1 MLKNVIFRLAQEGA
15 LMTIPFLGDRVIR
28 VTKNDLEIILSFSDF
43 DNPPSLSLLEKE
55 TQEKFNEVNLILISI
70 SPKNSSLDIYVHY
83 SGPVN
88 KCSITLYYFSLNG
101 VRSRELASKADALL
115 THDLPSTHN
124 SNSKFIRYLCTGF

>member
-1 MLKNVIFRLAQEGA
+1 
-15 LMTIPFLGDRVIR
+15 MTIPFLGDRVIR

-88 KCSITLYYFSLNG
+88 KCSITLYYFPLNG
-101 VRSRELASKADALL
+101 V
-115 THDLPSTHN
+115 
-124 SNSKFIRYLCTGF
+124 

>member
-1 MLKNVIFRLAQEGA
+1 MLKNVLFRLAQEGA

-70 SPKNSSLDIYVHY
+70 SPK
-83 SGPVN
+83 
-88 KCSITLYYFSLNG
+88 T
-101 VRSRELASKADALL
+101 AL
-115 THDLPSTHN
+115 
-124 SNSKFIRYLCTGF
+124 